1 MARPC
6 TGRRVSSLV
15 PWGGSEKPET
25 VCSLTRCCNQKRE
38 RGVGKEKEQEME
50 QEREEREKEREK
62 ARERARE
69 EKERELREK
78 VKRRVRDGKEDEER
92 GHGVWVAMAF
102 GASQPTLALGR
113 QTSNCH
119 VGQDYYGR
127 PSTRSAGT
135 EPGVPPTAWS

>member
-1 MARPC
+1 MARPY

-69 EKERELREK
+69 EKEREQAEERAREEKERGLRKK

-119 VGQDYYGR
+119 VGQD
-127 PSTRSAGT
+127 
-135 EPGVPPTAWS
+135 

>member
-1 MARPC
+1 MVRPC

-50 QEREEREKEREK
+50 QEREM

-69 EKERELREK
+69 EKER
-78 VKRRVRDGKEDEER
+78 RRR
-92 GHGVWVAMAF
+92 G
-102 GASQPTLALGR
+102 SRRGR
-113 QTSNCH
+113 RRRGSRR
-119 VGQDYYGR
+119 GSGR
-127 PSTRSAGT
+127 G
-135 EPGVPPTAWS
+135 

>member
-1 MARPC
+1 MAKGKARMARPC

-50 QEREEREKEREK
+50 KEREKAREQAREK

-69 EKERELREK
+69 EKERERAREKKERGLRKK
-78 VKRRVRDGKEDEER
+78 VKRRVREEKVR
-92 GHGVWVAMAF
+92 KTDRRRAQLESAP
-102 GASQPTLALGR
+102 ASESVSESVSSIT
-113 QTSNCH
+113 
-119 VGQDYYGR
+119 
-127 PSTRSAGT
+127 
-135 EPGVPPTAWS
+135 